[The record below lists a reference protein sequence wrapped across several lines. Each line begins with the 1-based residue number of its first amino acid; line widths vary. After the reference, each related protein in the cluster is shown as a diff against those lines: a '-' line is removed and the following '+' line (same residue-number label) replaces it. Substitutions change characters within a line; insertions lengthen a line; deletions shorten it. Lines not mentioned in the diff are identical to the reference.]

1 MKRNGG
7 KSVARKRSTS
17 VKPEHRTKP
26 GGSTVSAK
34 DRGRS
39 SRGSRTLQKLFEI
52 GTETFKR
59 LDTDTIMRVAED
71 KDLEYL

>member
-17 VKPEHRTKP
+17 GNPEHRTKP
-26 GGSTVSAK
+26 GGSAVSTK
-34 DRGRS
+34 NHRPRS
-39 SRGSRTLQKLFEI
+39 QGSRTLQELFVI
-52 GTETFKR
+52 GRETFKR